1 MNGLKKL
8 LANKNTVTVI
18 GLVAVIAVLYFAY
31 NWRVNQATNPVTVPY
46 AIKDIGPAEQI
57 TADMVG
63 TIKVSPSMV
72 NDTVI
77 TKAAN
82 VIDNYSNYDTVIPK
96 GSLFYTRT
104 VVAKEKLPAGDI
116 LDYEPGHVLYN
127 MAVDIN
133 STYGNSIVPGN
144 YIDVYLKI
152 LKTSKNADGAM
163 YVGRLIENIKV
174 LSVKDSNGK
183 SVFANTENETTPAM
197 IIFAVPKKY
206 FNLLKKAEYLKST
219 YQSQLIIVPT
229 NNSREET
236 PGKLNITSEKLE
248 KFIEK
253 ITQSDNILDDKDD
266 QGVGD

>member
-46 AIKDIGPAEQI
+46 ALKNIGPATQI

-72 NDTVI
+72 NDDVI

-116 LDYEPGHVLYN
+116 LDYEKGYVLYR
-127 MAVDIN
+127 MDVDIN
-133 STYGNSIVPGN
+133 TTYGNSVVPGN
-144 YIDVYLKI
+144 YIDIYLKI
-152 LKTSKNADGAM
+152 LKNSKNSDGAM

-174 LSVKDSNGK
+174 LAVRDSNGK
-183 SVFANTENETTPAM
+183 SVFADTDQERTPSM
-197 IIFAVPKKY
+197 IIFAVPRKY
-206 FNLLKKAEYLKST
+206 FALLKKAEALKST

-236 PGKLNITSEKLE
+236 PGTINITSEKLE
-248 KFIEK
+248 KFIEH
-253 ITQSDNILDDKDD
+253 ITQSDNVLDDKEE
-266 QGVGD
+266 QG